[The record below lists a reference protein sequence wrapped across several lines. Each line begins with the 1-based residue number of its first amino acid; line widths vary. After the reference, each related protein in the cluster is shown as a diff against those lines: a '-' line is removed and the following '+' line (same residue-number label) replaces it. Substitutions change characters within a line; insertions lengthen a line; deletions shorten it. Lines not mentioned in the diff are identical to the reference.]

1 MARGTVVRRVALSA
15 AVIAA
20 TSAAVVLVPR
30 TVGATWAGVHATLG
44 ALTAGDVGL
53 LTILWLAGLAAH
65 SFVLT
70 ASLPG
75 LSTLR
80 ALTLNLTGSAVA
92 NVMPL
97 GGAAGVSLNFAMA
110 RAWGFSPR
118 SFRTFT
124 AVSNLLSVLAK
135 LVAGTTGI
143 ALVIAAGRSP
153 NWPAAVLRSIVLAMV
168 VVVPVVVAV
177 VLSERLT
184 RALGAGLDGAVAG
197 VARVVRSRSRTD
209 LRTSLPGLRSDTAEV
224 VRDRWGRL
232 TGAMASY
239 LALQGA
245 LLWTCLHL
253 LGVRPGIVV
262 LVAALAVD
270 RLLTMVPITP
280 AGAGVVEAGTV
291 AVLVAL
297 GADPV
302 RATSAVLLYRAFTFL
317 LEIPVGGA
325 AIAVWLVHRRTVAV
339 AAA

>member
-1 MARGTVVRRVALSA
+1 MAQGTVVRRLALSA
-15 AVIAA
+15 AAVAA

-44 ALTAGDVGL
+44 TLTAGDLGL
-53 LTILWLAGLAAH
+53 LTILWLAGIAAH

-75 LSTLR
+75 LSNLR

-97 GGAAGVSLNFAMA
+97 GGAAGVGLNFAMA

-135 LVAGTTGI
+135 LVAGTAGI
-143 ALVIAAGRSP
+143 ALVVAAGRSP
-153 NWPAAVLRSIVLAMV
+153 DWPAAVLRSIAVAMV
-168 VVVPVVVAV
+168 VVVPLVAAV
-177 VLSERLT
+177 VLSEGFT
-184 RALGAGLDGAVAG
+184 RALGRGGDRVVAAA
-197 VARVVRSRSRTD
+197 ARVVRSGARTD
-209 LRTSLPGLRSDTAEV
+209 LRTSLPGLRADTAVV
-224 VRDRWGRL
+224 VRERWGRL
-232 TGAMASY
+232 SGAMASY

-253 LGVRPGIVV
+253 LGVTPGIVV

-297 GADPV
+297 GTDPV

-325 AIAVWLVHRRTVAV
+325 AIAVWLVHRRTGV
-339 AAA
+339 AA

>member
-1 MARGTVVRRVALSA
+1 MAKGTVLRRLALSA
-15 AVIAA
+15 AAVAA

-44 ALTAGDVGL
+44 TLTAGDVGL
-53 LTILWLAGLAAH
+53 LTVLWLAGLAAH

-97 GGAAGVSLNFAMA
+97 GGAAGVGLNFAMA

-135 LVAGTTGI
+135 LAAGTAGI
-143 ALVIAAGRSP
+143 ALVLAAGRSP
-153 NWPAAVLRSIVLAMV
+153 DWPAAVLRAITVALF
-168 VVVPVVVAV
+168 VVVPLVVAV
-177 VLSERLT
+177 VLSERVT
-184 RALGAGLDGAVAG
+184 RALGVGIDRVVA
-197 VARVVRSRSRTD
+197 AAASVVRSGTRTD
-209 LRTSLPGLRSDTAEV
+209 LRSSLPGLRADTAHV
-224 VRDRWGRL
+224 VRERWGRL

-253 LGVRPGIVV
+253 LGVTPGVVV
-262 LVAALAVD
+262 LVAALAVE

-325 AIAVWLVHRRTVAV
+325 AIAVWLVHRRAVV
-339 AAA
+339 AA

>member
-1 MARGTVVRRVALSA
+1 MANGTVLRRIALSA
-15 AVIAA
+15 AAVAA

-44 ALTAGDVGL
+44 ALTARDVGL

-124 AVSNLLSVLAK
+124 AVSNLLSILAK

-153 NWPAAVLRSIVLAMV
+153 DWPAAVLRSIVAVMV

-177 VLSERLT
+177 VLSERVT

-209 LRTSLPGLRSDTAEV
+209 LRTSLPGLRCDTAEV

-253 LGVRPGIVV
+253 LGVTPGIVV

-302 RATSAVLLYRAFTFL
+302 PATSAVLLYRAFTFL

>member
-1 MARGTVVRRVALSA
+1 MANGTVLRRIGLSA
-15 AVIAA
+15 AALAA
-20 TSAAVVLVPR
+20 TSTAVVLVPR

-44 ALTAGDVGL
+44 TLTAGDVAL
-53 LTILWLAGLAAH
+53 LTALWFAGLAAH

-97 GGAAGVSLNFAMA
+97 GGAAGVGLNFAMA

-135 LVAGTTGI
+135 LAAGTAGI
-143 ALVIAAGRSP
+143 ALVLAAGRSP
-153 NWPAAVLRSIVLAMV
+153 HWPAAVLRAIVAALLVVVPLV
-168 VVVPVVVAV
+168 VVVVVSEGATRVLGSGVDRVVAGAA
-177 VLSERLT
+177 RLVGSGART
-184 RALGAGLDGAVAG
+184 HLGA
-197 VARVVRSRSRTD
+197 
-209 LRTSLPGLRSDTAEV
+209 SLPGLRADTAQV
-224 VRDRWGRL
+224 VRERWGRL
-232 TGAMASY
+232 SGAMASY

-253 LGVRPGIVV
+253 LGVAPGPVV
-262 LVAALAVD
+262 LVAALAVE

-325 AIAVWLVHRRTVAV
+325 AIAVWLVHRRTVV
-339 AAA
+339 AA